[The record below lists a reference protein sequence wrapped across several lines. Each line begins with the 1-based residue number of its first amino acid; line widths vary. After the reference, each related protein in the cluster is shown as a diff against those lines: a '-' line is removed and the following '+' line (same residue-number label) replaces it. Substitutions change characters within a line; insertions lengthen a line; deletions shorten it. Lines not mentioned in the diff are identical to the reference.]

1 MSDKRSSMSKLKGF
15 SWLLIYRTRA
25 LHMDDTSVLSRR
37 QRLYHHVGSD
47 ESPVFS
53 QCHSMERGSGFQ
65 SMAARWFS
73 HSLPSSS
80 QQSKRNWIHSR
91 SEYFYIS
98 IENLSFFGFSSLQ
111 CDLKDR
117 QVDLEEIEKL
127 YNKMNF
133 IGWTETS
140 AKVITQCNLDRSVTD
155 TGLDSLYNATK
166 ARICLRL
173 RRMVE

>member
-53 QCHSMERGSGFQ
+53 QCHSMERGSRFQ
-65 SMAARWFS
+65 SLAARWFS
-73 HSLPSSS
+73 YPLPSTS
-80 QQSKRNWIHSR
+80 QQSKRNWIPKCILAVSQGIQNR
-91 SEYFYIS
+91 
-98 IENLSFFGFSSLQ
+98 IENLSSLQ

-117 QVDLEEIEKL
+117 QVDLEEIENL

-140 AKVITQCNLDRSVTD
+140 AKVIKTQQKP
-155 TGLDSLYNATK
+155 G
-166 ARICLRL
+166 
-173 RRMVE
+173 